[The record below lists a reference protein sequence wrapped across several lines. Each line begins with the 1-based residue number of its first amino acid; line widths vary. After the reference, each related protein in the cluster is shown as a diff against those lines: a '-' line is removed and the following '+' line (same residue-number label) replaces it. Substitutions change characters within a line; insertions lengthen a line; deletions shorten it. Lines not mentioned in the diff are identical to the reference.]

1 MLAFHSL
8 QLPPLANSFLNIFFS
23 PSFKL
28 REAIEQPAYSHFF
41 VFSSYE
47 GICEALPGTKMEPP
61 EESQTNGQASTVTV
75 PMATT
80 AGNAVAE
87 ADPASEKEQISS
99 DHSDV
104 DEKEEPPDL
113 KDASRRQRVLNAKFE
128 DL

>member
-1 MLAFHSL
+1 MFC
-8 QLPPLANSFLNIFFS
+8 
-23 PSFKL
+23 
-28 REAIEQPAYSHFF
+28 
-41 VFSSYE
+41 SYE
-47 GICEALPGTKMEPP
+47 GICEALPRTKMEPP